1 MVRFLTKE
9 SLVDAKF
16 YPAMGAIKAGDVDR
30 LRALVDA
37 DPALATSRSSC
48 SHPTLLQ
55 CLVLDARDSPTQI
68 DMARILVDA
77 GADVNE
83 PLVAAAGVNN
93 AEAVAYLLDRGAA
106 IDGTG
111 GWSPLEEALYW
122 NGAATRD
129 VLLQRGAKIANLRIA
144 AGLGRVDV
152 MRSFF
157 NADGSLRPEAGTIN
171 WPWEDRSPKFA
182 SFKQDRQAIIDN
194 ALVYAS
200 MHGHLDAAAF
210 LLDQGAQLNTIP
222 GGFDYSGTA
231 LHYAAFNGQ
240 RAMVNFLLARGAD
253 VNMKDTKIGQTPAG
267 WADHA
272 KHVEIRDLLQQRAR

>member
-1 MVRFLTKE
+1 
-9 SLVDAKF
+9 VDAKF
-16 YPAMGAIKAGDVDR
+16 HPAIAAIKADDADR
-30 LRALVDA
+30 LRALVEA
-37 DPALATSRSSC
+37 DPSLATSRSSC

-55 CLVLDARDSPTQI
+55 CLVLDGCNSPRQI

-83 PLVAAAGVNN
+83 PLVAAAGINN
-93 AEAVAYLLDRGAA
+93 DAAVGYLLDRGAA

-122 NGAATRD
+122 NGHRARD
-129 VLLQRGAKIANLRIA
+129 LLLQRGAKIRNLRIA

-152 MRSFF
+152 MQTFF
-157 NADGSLRPEAGTIN
+157 NSDGSLRSEAGRVN
-171 WPWEDRSPKFA
+171 WPWEERSPRFA
-182 SFKQDRQAIIDN
+182 SFQQDRQGILDN

-210 LLDQGAQLNTIP
+210 LLEQGAELNTIP

-240 RAMVNFLLARGAD
+240 RAMVEFLLARGAD
-253 VNMKDTKIGQTPAG
+253 AGIKDTKIAQTAAA

-272 KHVEIRDLLQQRAR
+272 KHPEIRDLLLQQAH